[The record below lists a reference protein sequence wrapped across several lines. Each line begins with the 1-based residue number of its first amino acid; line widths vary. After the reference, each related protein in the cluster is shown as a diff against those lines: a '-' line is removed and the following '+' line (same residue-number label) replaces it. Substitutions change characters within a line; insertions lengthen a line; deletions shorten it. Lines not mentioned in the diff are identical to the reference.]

1 MPITKGSKV
10 KVDYEGTFDDGSVFD
25 SSKHGDHSHPL
36 EFEAGS
42 GQVIKGFDDAVIGM
56 EKGQEKTIKLKPEQ
70 AYGYVNAQ
78 MVQKIPREKVPK
90 DQDIK
95 AGMMVALGTPDGHQI
110 PARIAEVTDE
120 FITIDLNHPLAG
132 KNLNFKIKVVE
143 YS

>member
-25 SSKHGDHSHPL
+25 SSTHGDHSHPL

-78 MVQKIPREKVPK
+78 MVQKIPREKIPK
-90 DQDIK
+90 DQKIE

-110 PARIAEVTDE
+110 PARITEVTDE

-132 KNLNFKIKVVE
+132 KNLNFKIKVVD

>member
-25 SSKHGDHSHPL
+25 SSTHGDHSHPL

-110 PARIAEVTDE
+110 PARITEVTDE